1 MFSFISAVVI
11 EDSDG
16 KQLRGAKDLFHLVGH
31 LPTLREL
38 RTGPQAGLGSGNSRG
53 ALLVGSLTDSCLT
66 NSHLN
71 FFFFNFQNPKILFSL
86 GKEEL

>member
-1 MFSFISAVVI
+1 MFSFISAAVI

-66 NSHLN
+66 NSHLI
-71 FFFFNFQNPKILFSL
+71 FFFNFQNPKILFSL